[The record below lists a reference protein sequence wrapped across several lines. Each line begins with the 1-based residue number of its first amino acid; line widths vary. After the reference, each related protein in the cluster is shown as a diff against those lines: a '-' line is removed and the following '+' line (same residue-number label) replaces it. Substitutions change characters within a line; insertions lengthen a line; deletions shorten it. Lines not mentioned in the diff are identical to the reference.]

1 MGARLMHILKVHGL
15 VRQLK
20 DGLHTMKKLLTAAMG
35 LGVLLTLTAC
45 GNKLTTTKTTYKQ
58 DGLVAVVKGDASGA
72 DKISYKS
79 ADASGTSKINGGTYA
94 ITIPVTD
101 KKQTVHLK
109 VGDQKKTTTI
119 TAAKTLGNYKA
130 VAKKYNQAV
139 IASALPASVQ
149 KQMQAKQP
157 TKAQIAQMSPAEQM
171 ALATKAKEL
180 QAEFAK
186 ATTATKSQQL
196 AATTDTG
203 IHQVLKTDNA
213 VIRANVADGKVVG
226 FALIVPVK
234 AMKNKAKAKE
244 FGTTLALLGNAAG
257 ANAKTVMKKFA
268 KAIKDQNDSQ
278 TTMKTIKSNGLKF
291 DVGFS
296 TTKLY
301 IYLTK

>member
-1 MGARLMHILKVHGL
+1 
-15 VRQLK
+15 
-20 DGLHTMKKLLTAAMG
+20 MKKLFTAMIG

-58 DGLVAVVKGDASGA
+58 SGLVAVVKGDASGS
-72 DKISYKS
+72 DKISYKIN
-79 ADASGTSKINGGTYA
+79 GTTKKSKINGGTFA

-101 KKQTVHLK
+101 KQQNVQLK
-109 VGDQKKTTTI
+109 VADKTATVKI
-119 TAAKTLGNYKA
+119 KAGKTLGNYKA
-130 VAKKYNQAV
+130 VATKYNQAV
-139 IASALPASVQ
+139 IGSALPASVQ
-149 KQMQAKQP
+149 KAMTAKQP
-157 TKAQIAQMSPAEQM
+157 TKAQIAQMTPVQQM

-180 QAEFAK
+180 KAEFAK
-186 ATTATKSQQL
+186 ATAATKDKQL
-196 AATTDTG
+196 DATAKTG
-203 IHQVLKTDNA
+203 ITEVLSNKNA
-213 VIRANVADGKVVG
+213 VIRANVADNQVVG

-234 AMKNKAKAKE
+234 AMKNKQQAKE

-268 KAIKDQNDSQ
+268 KAVKDQNDSQ
-278 TTMKTIKSNGLKF
+278 TTMKTIKSNGVKF